1 VRGNRLAIVLLGLSA
16 GSGGRVALAFLK
28 KNMDT
33 CFKSSEEID
42 SVKPSLLAKL
52 PDLTTCG
59 RVFTSKTKPS
69 DAGVRRSLDHGRDFY
84 FYFFSSSL
92 PGLSRAAGLL

>member
-33 CFKSSEEID
+33 CFKGSEEID

-59 RVFTSKTKPS
+59 RVFTSRRS
-69 DAGVRRSLDHGRDFY
+69 HQMLAFAGVLTMGVIFI
-84 FYFFSSSL
+84 FIFSV
-92 PGLSRAAGLL
+92 LLCQV